1 MITEQV
7 QTEVKPVVNKTQ
19 ALVWL
24 RQMLLIRRFEER
36 AEMLYQKGNKI
47 GGFFHQYS
55 GQEPVA
61 VGSIGVLREDD
72 YVITAYRDHGHA
84 LARGMTAKAGMAEL
98 LGKATGCSKGKGGSM
113 HFFDAEKGFLGGHA
127 IVGSHI
133 PLAAGVAFASKY
145 RGEDR
150 VCICYMGDGA
160 INQGS
165 VHEALN
171 MAALW
176 KLPVI
181 YVVENNMYAMGT
193 SLARSSA
200 VLDLTVRCAVP
211 YGIPGVV
218 INGNDIELMAK
229 TTREAAN
236 RARAG
241 EGPSFIEAQT
251 YRYKGHSISDP
262 GKYRHKDE
270 LDSAVRNDPI
280 LVYENI
286 LKQRGW
292 IDQEAIDRMHESV
305 KQEIE
310 ESIEFAEQSEQPPLD
325 ALYEDIT
332 VAPFIPQE

>member
-1 MITEQV
+1 MAPV
-7 QTEVKPVVNKTQ
+7 QTEAKPIVNKTQ

-24 RQMLLIRRFEER
+24 RQMILIRRFEER

-84 LARGMTAKAGMAEL
+84 LALGMTARAGMAEL
-98 LGKATGCSKGKGGSM
+98 LGKATGCSRGKGGSM
-113 HFFDAEKGFLGGHA
+113 HFFDAEKGMMGGHA

-133 PLAAGVAFASKY
+133 PLAAGFAFASKY

-150 VCICYMGDGA
+150 VAICYLGDGA

-181 YVVENNMYAMGT
+181 YVVENNLYAMGT

-200 VLDLTVRCAVP
+200 TPDLTTRCAVP
-211 YGIPGVV
+211 YGIPGFA

-241 EGPSFIEAQT
+241 EGPTFIEAQT

-262 GKYRHKDE
+262 GKYRLHDE
-270 LDSAVRNDPI
+270 LENYMKNDPI
-280 LVYENI
+280 IIYENI
-286 LKQRGW
+286 LKERGW
-292 IDQEAIDRMHESV
+292 IDDAAIEKIRADV
-305 KQEIE
+305 KAEIE
-310 ESIEFAEQSEQPPLD
+310 EAIEFAEQSEQPPLE

>member
-1 MITEQV
+1 MAQA
-7 QTEVKPVVNKTQ
+7 QTEAKPIVTRNQ
-19 ALVWL
+19 ALGWL

-36 AEMLYQKGNKI
+36 AEMLSQKGNKI

-72 YVITAYRDHGHA
+72 YLITAYRDHGHA
-84 LARGMTAKAGMAEL
+84 LARGVSAKAGMAEL
-98 LGKATGCSKGKGGSM
+98 LGKATGCSRGKGGSM

-127 IVGSHI
+127 IVGSHV
-133 PLAAGVAFASKY
+133 PLAAGVGFAIKY
-145 RGEDR
+145 RNEDR
-150 VCICYMGDGA
+150 VCACFFGEGA
-160 INQGS
+160 MNQGS
-165 VHEALN
+165 VHEAFN
-171 MAALW
+171 MAAMW

-181 YVVENNMYAMGT
+181 YIVENNLYAMGT

-200 VLDLTVRCAVP
+200 VLDLTLRGAVP
-211 YGIPGVV
+211 YGIPGVT
-218 INGNDIELMAK
+218 INGNDIELMAQ
-229 TTREAAN
+229 TTREAVH

-241 EGPSFIEAQT
+241 EGPTFIEAQT

-262 GKYRHKDE
+262 GKYRLKDE
-270 LDSAVRNDPI
+270 VDSAVRNDPI
-280 LVYENI
+280 VVYQNI

-310 ESIEFAEQSEQPPLD
+310 ESIEFAEQSEQPPPD

-332 VAPFIPQE
+332 VAPYIPQE

>member
-1 MITEQV
+1 MASV
-7 QTEVKPVVNKTQ
+7 QTEAKPIVDKPK
-19 ALVWL
+19 ALDWL
-24 RQMLLIRRFEER
+24 RQMLQIRRFEER

-72 YVITAYRDHGHA
+72 WVITAYRDHGHA
-84 LARGMTAKAGMAEL
+84 LALGMTARAGMAEL
-98 LGKATGCSKGKGGSM
+98 LGKETGCSKGKGGSM
-113 HFFDAEKGFLGGHA
+113 HFFDVEKGMMGGHA

-133 PLAAGVAFASKY
+133 PLAAGFAFASKY

-150 VCICYMGDGA
+150 VALCYMGDGA
-160 INQGS
+160 INQGG

-176 KLPVI
+176 KLPVVYI
-181 YVVENNMYAMGT
+181 VENNLYAMGT
-193 SLARSSA
+193 SLARSSSVA
-200 VLDLTVRCAVP
+200 DLTVRCAVP
-211 YGIPGVV
+211 YGIPGHR
-218 INGNDIELMAK
+218 INGNDVELMAE
-229 TTREAAN
+229 TTLEAVN

-262 GKYRHKDE
+262 GKYRLREE
-270 LDSAVRNDPI
+270 LDDYMQKDPI
-280 LVYENI
+280 LLYANV
-286 LKQRGW
+286 LKERGW
-292 IDQEAIDRMHESV
+292 LDDEAFDAMREEV
-305 KQEIE
+305 KAEIE
-310 ESIEFAEQSEQPPLD
+310 ESIDFAEKSANPPLE
-325 ALYEDIT
+325 AVYEDIT

>member
-1 MITEQV
+1 MAPV
-7 QTEVKPVVNKTQ
+7 QTEAKPIVNKSQ

-24 RQMLLIRRFEER
+24 RQMMQIRRFEER
-36 AEMLYQKGNKI
+36 AEMLYQMGDKI

-84 LARGMTAKAGMAEL
+84 LALGMTADAGMAEL
-98 LGKATGCSKGKGGSM
+98 LGKVTGCAKGKGGSM
-113 HFFDAEKGFLGGHA
+113 HFFDVEKGMMGGHA

-133 PLAAGVAFASKY
+133 PLAAGMAFASKY
-145 RGEDR
+145 RGDDR
-150 VCICYMGDGA
+150 VTICYMGDGA
-160 INQGS
+160 INQGG

-181 YVVENNMYAMGT
+181 YVVENNLYAMGT

-200 VLDLTVRCAVP
+200 TTDLKLRCAVP
-211 YGIPGVV
+211 YGIPGVT
-218 INGNDIELMAK
+218 INGNDVELMAK

-262 GKYRHKDE
+262 GKYRGREE
-270 LDSAVRNDPI
+270 LEKYIQKDPI
-280 LVYENI
+280 VIYQNV
-286 LKQRGW
+286 LKERGW
-292 IDQEAIDRMHESV
+292 IDDETIDAMWTEV
-305 KQEIE
+305 KAEIE
-310 ESIEFAEQSEQPPLD
+310 ASIEFAEKSEDPPLE